1 MTASVEIGVSTW
13 QHEMRVDMNDLDI
26 RLMGRRWT
34 ADEMVRHDDLPGRLD
49 LINGKLCLDDE
60 QRMLLLGALLEHVGT
75 AGAVSLGRLAP
86 WIEAVEQR
94 KEDQAWDSMPAVGAE
109 RFWVPQHVSF
119 RKRLQLKEC
128 WMARLNKRGRRRCGP
143 DVE

>member
-1 MTASVEIGVSTW
+1 MT
-13 QHEMRVDMNDLDI
+13 DLDI
-26 RLMGRRWT
+26 RLLGRRWA
-34 ADEMVRHDDLPGRLD
+34 ADEMVRRDELPGRLD

-60 QRMLLLGALLEHVGT
+60 LRMLLLGALLEHVGT
-75 AGAVSLGRLAP
+75 ARAVSLGRLAP

-109 RFWVPQHVSF
+109 RFWMPQHLSF

-128 WMARLNKRGRRRCGP
+128 WTVRVNKRGGRRRGP
-143 DVE
+143 GVE